1 MTNLPIRRR
10 HELDPARVL
19 DCVER
24 KVADHLRFHEYRL
37 AEAEKSL
44 AAYEAADARGRR
56 LWTRKPELPSK
67 TLVDDWVKTEREYY
81 ALVRVIELPV
91 WDAKRFILVYG
102 DTDDN
107 TVTSGTGPFESFE
120 KAADWFYKQGR

>member
-1 MTNLPIRRR
+1 MTSLPIRRR
-10 HELDPARVL
+10 HGLDPARVL

-81 ALVRVIELPV
+81 ALVPV
-91 WDAKRFILVYG
+91 LWCCC
-102 DTDDN
+102 
-107 TVTSGTGPFESFE
+107 SGPRS
-120 KAADWFYKQGR
+120 GRTPASRRHYPNDVPSVGA